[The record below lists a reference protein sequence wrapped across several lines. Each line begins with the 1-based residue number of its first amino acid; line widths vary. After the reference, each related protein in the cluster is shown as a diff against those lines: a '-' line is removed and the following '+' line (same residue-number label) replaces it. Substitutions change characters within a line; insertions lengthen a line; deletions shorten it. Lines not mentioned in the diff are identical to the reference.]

1 MKITCPKCD
10 STYRVDLPDPGE
22 AGIDVQCGKCF
33 HIFLFSTDIEK
44 PGSMKKSQGTS
55 VETQD
60 SGLPEDSSSEIIL
73 PPQKD
78 EDQEVSG
85 SKEQPSQPQK
95 PDPQLVEMGQE
106 TLEELELE
114 PITDDPE
121 PIEIVVEDEIPEESL
136 EEGALEDIWDQ
147 AVQEGARTVAKSKEK
162 SSIPPP
168 QTPAPESI
176 DEETIKET
184 PSTPDKGS
192 KRLLS
197 LEDRQ
202 REIDQMIA
210 DHQIQQKESG
220 EKASTDKPETP
231 TPGESPPQDK
241 TQEEIDLEEQVVI
254 DEGETL
260 PNWEEAFVHQSKV
273 EEGWKKAQEQDRIL
287 EEQQLADALGKKTL
301 PDKPIAEEIDA
312 TVSQGNQQDL
322 VDEIFIEAKAQK
334 EIEPEEQ
341 VVVNEGEVM
350 PSWEEAFADQSEVES
365 RWGKS
370 QEEDRIHEEQQLADA
385 LGEEY
390 VPPESSTE
398 ESVPPATQENKKVL
412 VDQLFEEVPSQ
423 QESDQ
428 PPETKSQDDFPEI
441 PSEKDSSPEI
451 QETHVGEHTI
461 PGEIDLMT
469 DLDDLDMKQLV
480 TQAFKEESESQEKA
494 KLLTPETTASD
505 DEGFEEP
512 ELTMESMA
520 ETLQD
525 PEPASSDPVSEL
537 EMESISDLT
546 LESAEEELEPAE
558 ATDQKEEPEMESI
571 SDLTL
576 ESAEEEL
583 EPVEAIDQ
591 EEPELESISDL
602 TLESAEEELEPVEA
616 TDQKEEPEMES
627 ISDLTLESAE
637 EEPEPVEAITQ
648 GEDETMHELES
659 LLEAAETPEEVEAL
673 IAEIPLEM
681 ESESEPTVELHD
693 ETETS
698 AEQTAKSQEPSLED
712 GDELMWGDLLAEHE
726 EPELETISDLT
737 LESEEEEPEP
747 VEALAQEE
755 EKFVEAEIPVTPAA
769 TSEEENDDPFEE
781 NDFWDQVL
789 EKDPQESETVDTEA
803 GQEAVSSAPA
813 VPDTAERET
822 LTDEE
827 LWKQAFP
834 GDEELEAASSQ
845 SSSDDELDSQSEPA
859 PLVIA
864 ATVPQEEDLEDSLK
878 YDEAAYADYD
888 DEDDDEFEF
897 QRRKRKL
904 GPFRYSART
913 ARRHGYRRVM
923 VVFLLIAGSV
933 YFTLQTFS
941 PGELTDIQT
950 AKTEVPEGLTPR
962 EVPLEELAEDLIS
975 SKPEK
980 TPPLDTPGDKGKAI
994 LSDPAEIL
1002 KEAPEE
1008 KGILKD
1014 LAESQILKDTGKSQ
1028 TAKIDQS
1035 ALEAFTGHSVTMST
1049 IMPVAYNPTDIRVL
1063 SFSVEIQLSDARSA
1077 KRVRESMPVY
1087 EEIMNQTV
1095 ESFLRRKFY
1104 NDILYVKEKLQKRLQ
1119 TAMNQSLKNGRVKK
1133 AKFTDFA
1140 IQ

>member
-10 STYRVDLPDPGE
+10 SSYRVDLPDPGE
-22 AGIDVQCGKCF
+22 AGIDVQCGKCL
-33 HIFLFSTDIEK
+33 HVFLFSTDIEK
-44 PGSMKKSQGTS
+44 PGPLEKPQGTS
-55 VETQD
+55 VDTQD
-60 SGLPEDSSSEIIL
+60 SGLSKDLSAGTIL

-78 EDQEVSG
+78 EDQGVSA
-85 SKEQPSQPQK
+85 SKEQPLQAQK
-95 PDPQLVEMGQE
+95 QE
-106 TLEELELE
+106 TLLPERDQETPEELELE

-121 PIEIVVEDEIPEESL
+121 PIEIVVEDEVPEESL

-162 SSIPPP
+162 SPTPPP
-168 QTPAPESI
+168 QEPVAESV
-176 DEETIKET
+176 DEETAKET
-184 PSTPDKGS
+184 PSTPEKRS
-192 KRLLS
+192 KPLLS

-202 REIDQMIA
+202 REIDKMIA
-210 DHQIQQKESG
+210 DHQIQQKESVEKPSSDKSESPTTG
-220 EKASTDKPETP
+220 EN
-231 TPGESPPQDK
+231 PPQDK

-254 DEGETL
+254 DEGETM

-287 EEQQLADALGKKTL
+287 EEQQLADALGKKSIEPT
-301 PDKPIAEEIDA
+301 PEETAETSPQDDK
-312 TVSQGNQQDL
+312 QDL
-322 VDEIFIEAKAQK
+322 VDEVFAEAKTQK
-334 EIEPEEQ
+334 EIDPEEQ

-365 RWGKS
+365 GWGKA

-385 LGEEY
+385 MGEEY
-390 VPPESSTE
+390 VPSEPPTE
-398 ESVPPATQENKKVL
+398 ESPTSVTQENKQVL
-412 VDQLFEEVPSQ
+412 VDQLFEEVQSQ
-423 QESDQ
+423 RESDQ
-428 PPETKSQDDFPEI
+428 QHEAKSQDNLPEVS
-441 PSEKDSSPEI
+441 SEKGPSPEI

-461 PGEIDLMT
+461 PGEIDLMN
-469 DLDDLDMKQLV
+469 DLDDLNMKQLV

-494 KLLTPETTASD
+494 KLQTPEATASD
-505 DEGFEEP
+505 DEVFEEP

-525 PEPASSDPVSEL
+525 AEPPSVEPVPEL
-537 EMESISDLT
+537 EMESTPDLT
-546 LESAEEELEPAE
+546 LESTE
-558 ATDQKEEPEMESI
+558 
-571 SDLTL
+571 
-576 ESAEEEL
+576 
-583 EPVEAIDQ
+583 

-602 TLESAEEELEPVEA
+602 TLESAEE
-616 TDQKEEPEMES
+616 K
-627 ISDLTLESAE
+627 
-637 EEPEPVEAITQ
+637 PEPVEALVQEEDKTTQ
-648 GEDETMHELES
+648 ELES

-681 ESESEPTVELHD
+681 ESEPEPTVELQD
-693 ETETS
+693 EIEAS
-698 AEQTAKSQEPSLED
+698 AEQPATSQKPVLED
-712 GDELMWGDLLAEHE
+712 GDELMWGDLLAEYDE
-726 EPELETISDLT
+726 EPELESISDLT
-737 LESEEEEPEP
+737 LESAEEKPKP
-747 VEALAQEE
+747 VEAFAQEE
-755 EKFVEAEIPVTPAA
+755 EPPVEAETPIAPVAFT
-769 TSEEENDDPFEE
+769 EEEDEDPFGE

-789 EKDPQESETVDTEA
+789 EKDPEESQTAETEA
-803 GQEAVSSAPA
+803 EQQPVSSAPA
-813 VPDTAERET
+813 VPDTTERET

-834 GDEELEAASSQ
+834 GDEEFEPAPSQ
-845 SSSDDELDSQSEPA
+845 SSSEDELDSQSEPA

-864 ATVPQEEDLEDSLK
+864 ASVPQTEEPEDSIK

-904 GPFRYSART
+904 GPFVIPHG
-913 ARRHGYRRVM
+913 RRGDLVIGGVM
-923 VVFLLIAGSV
+923 VVFLLLAGSV
-933 YFTLQTFS
+933 YFTLQTFT

-962 EVPLEELAEDLIS
+962 EVPLDELAGDLIS
-975 SKPEK
+975 PKPEK

-1035 ALEAFTGHSVTMST
+1035 ALQAFTGHSITMST

-1063 SFSVEIQLSDARSA
+1063 SFSVEIQLSNAQSA

-1095 ESFLRRKFY
+1095 ENFLQRKFY